1 MRCVGSQCGWMREER
16 RCRMVVP
23 FASRSPK
30 QTPHFDP
37 TRRERPIAGALR
49 RCRFAYWYAPTALTT
64 PCTVPAISLS
74 HVRSS
79 VNRPYM
85 KALFGSRPEL
95 ARVRREGFAR
105 GIRTV
110 APLLIGTGIWGLVTG
125 VAMVKVGL
133 TTAQAIAMTLLVF
146 SGTVQ
151 LASLPLI
158 AADAPLWV
166 VMLTA
171 VVVNL
176 RFVIFSA
183 GLHPF
188 FRRFSMARRWL
199 LSYFMVDMSFAMFL
213 SRFADAPHDQRGT
226 TEQVWFFLGMS
237 AGSWIVWQ
245 TMSIIGI
252 VLAAEVPAQWGL
264 EFTAIL
270 ALIAMTLP
278 LIVGKPALV
287 GAVTAGVIAVAAAG
301 LPLKLGLLVAVVA
314 GIAAAMATEIML
326 ERRSN
331 EAGGTT

>member
-1 MRCVGSQCGWMREER
+1 
-16 RCRMVVP
+16 
-23 FASRSPK
+23 
-30 QTPHFDP
+30 
-37 TRRERPIAGALR
+37 
-49 RCRFAYWYAPTALTT
+49 
-64 PCTVPAISLS
+64 
-74 HVRSS
+74 
-79 VNRPYM
+79 M

-95 ARVRREGFAR
+95 AQVRREGFGR

-133 TTAQAIAMTLLVF
+133 TTTQAIAMTLLVF

-188 FRRFSMARRWL
+188 FRRFSLSRRWL

-213 SRFADAPHDQRGT
+213 SRFADAPRDQRGT

-252 VLAAEVPAQWGL
+252 VLATGVPAQWGL

-278 LIVGKPALV
+278 LIAGKPALV
-287 GAVTAGVIAVAAAG
+287 GAVTAGVTAVVAAS

-314 GIAAAMATEIML
+314 GIAAALATEVML
-326 ERRSN
+326 ERLAN
-331 EAGGTT
+331 DGGGTP

>member
-1 MRCVGSQCGWMREER
+1 
-16 RCRMVVP
+16 
-23 FASRSPK
+23 
-30 QTPHFDP
+30 
-37 TRRERPIAGALR
+37 
-49 RCRFAYWYAPTALTT
+49 
-64 PCTVPAISLS
+64 
-74 HVRSS
+74 
-79 VNRPYM
+79 M

-105 GIRTV
+105 GIRAV

-133 TTAQAIAMTLLVF
+133 STTQAIGMTLLVF

-166 VMLTA
+166 VALTA

-188 FRRFSMARRWL
+188 FRGFSIARRWL
-199 LSYFMVDMSFAMFL
+199 LGYFMVDMSFAIFL
-213 SRFADAPHDQRGT
+213 SRFADAPHDERGS

-237 AGSWIVWQ
+237 AGSWLVWQ

-252 VLAAEVPAQWGL
+252 VLAAGVPAHWGL
-264 EFTAIL
+264 EFTAVL
-270 ALIAMTLP
+270 ALIALTLP
-278 LIVGKPALV
+278 MIAGKPALV
-287 GAVTAGVIAVAAAG
+287 GALTAGVVAVVATG
-301 LPLKLGLLVAVVA
+301 LPLKLGLLVAVVS
-314 GIAAAMATEIML
+314 GIAAAMATEIAL
-326 ERRSN
+326 ERLAN
-331 EAGGTT
+331 NAGRTT

>member
-1 MRCVGSQCGWMREER
+1 
-16 RCRMVVP
+16 
-23 FASRSPK
+23 
-30 QTPHFDP
+30 
-37 TRRERPIAGALR
+37 
-49 RCRFAYWYAPTALTT
+49 
-64 PCTVPAISLS
+64 
-74 HVRSS
+74 
-79 VNRPYM
+79 M

-95 ARVRREGFAR
+95 AQVRREGFGR

-133 TTAQAIAMTLLVF
+133 TTTQAIAMTLLVF

-188 FRRFSMARRWL
+188 FRRFSLARRWL

-213 SRFADAPHDQRGT
+213 SRFADAPRNERGT

-252 VLAAEVPAQWGL
+252 VLATGVPAQWGL

-287 GAVTAGVIAVAAAG
+287 GAVTAGVTAVVAAG

-314 GIAAAMATEIML
+314 GIAAALATEVML
-326 ERRSN
+326 ERLASN
-331 EAGGTT
+331 AGGTP